1 MLVFFESTADSQH
14 SEQGCL
20 FFKVLFLDAV
30 GFCSFFCSVVCVV
43 DFFPNSVTVFSGVDR
58 YCPYLYWLF

>member
-1 MLVFFESTADSQH
+1 MLVFLNLLQTLSTLSRAV
-14 SEQGCL
+14 CFL
-20 FFKVLFLDAV
+20 KCFFLDAV